1 MKSVADFK
9 ERLKK
14 LREEKQIGR
23 DELAKALK
31 LSYWAIAKYETGER
45 TPDPETLQRLAD
57 FFGCS
62 VDYLLGRTNDP
73 RSLKEKVFDPTYEP
87 TEVDLEELLKEANIR
102 FMGERL
108 ATQDKEKLLQIARI
122 LWEERRKIKQEEG
135 D

>member
-1 MKSVADFK
+1 MPDRAFPYRLVQLRK
-9 ERLKK
+9 ERGLSQYQLANLLGFSRGQISNYEQGTREPDYDTLKK
-14 LREEKQIGR
+14 I
-23 DELAKALK
+23 
-31 LSYWAIAKYETGER
+31 
-45 TPDPETLQRLAD
+45 AD
-57 FFGCS
+57 FFNVS
-62 VDYLLGRTNDP
+62 TDYLLGRTNDP